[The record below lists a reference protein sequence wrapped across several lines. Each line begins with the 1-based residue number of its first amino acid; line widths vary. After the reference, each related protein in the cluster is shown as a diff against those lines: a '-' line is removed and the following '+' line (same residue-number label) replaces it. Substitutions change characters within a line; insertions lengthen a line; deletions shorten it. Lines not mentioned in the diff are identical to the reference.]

1 METIKVDILN
11 PKAKT
16 ILKNLADLNLI
27 RIKRTRVK
35 SELRELLTRLRI
47 NQEESPSL
55 EEITSEVELVRP
67 HQFFIG
73 KRAVHVGGVEKV
85 HPQLQG
91 PVNCGD

>member
-47 NQEESPSL
+47 NQDESPSL
-55 EEITSEVELVRP
+55 EEITSEVELVRKNR
-67 HQFFIG
+67 H
-73 KRAVHVGGVEKV
+73 EK
-85 HPQLQG
+85 
-91 PVNCGD
+91 